1 MTVKDL
7 IHSLER
13 GRGSMFIFFFFNA
26 KMRIGAWD
34 EEGGK
39 KNMVK
44 HRGKFRQFLTY
55 ICTKKD

>member
-7 IHSLER
+7 IQSLER
-13 GRGSMFIFFFFNA
+13 GRGSMFIFLFFNA

-39 KNMVK
+39 KTLFNTEENFVS
-44 HRGKFRQFLTY
+44 F
-55 ICTKKD
+55 

>member
-7 IHSLER
+7 IQSLER

-34 EEGGK
+34 EEGEK
-39 KNMVK
+39 KTLFNTEENFVS
-44 HRGKFRQFLTY
+44 F
-55 ICTKKD
+55 

>member
-7 IHSLER
+7 IQSLER
-13 GRGSMFIFFFFNA
+13 GKGSMFIFFFFNA

-39 KNMVK
+39 KTWFNTEENFVS
-44 HRGKFRQFLTY
+44 F
-55 ICTKKD
+55 